1 MPPPGCKI
9 EPNPRHTVIKFAK
22 LFCGFKRNKLA
33 LINDNAVLST
43 YKSPIEKSRYFTD
56 PFRGLFRPPPRFP
69 PTSATR
75 PSSTSTLQMSMCYFP
90 NGRRRRVRPLE
101 TEAVRGRE
109 GGGRERGAHL
119 CFMPLYLLQMFSD
132 TINSAAFFPS
142 VEERGKR
149 RFLSPPLTAARSWRR
164 GS

>member
-1 MPPPGCKI
+1 MMPPPGCKI

-56 PFRGLFRPPPRFP
+56 PFRALFRPSPHSP

-90 NGRRRRVRPLE
+90 NGRRCRGRPLE
-101 TEAVRGRE
+101 NEAVRRRE
-109 GGGRERGAHL
+109 GGRGGASVFYATLPSSDVFRHHQFRSL
-119 CFMPLYLLQMFSD
+119 FSGD
-132 TINSAAFFPS
+132 
-142 VEERGKR
+142 
-149 RFLSPPLTAARSWRR
+149 FLVRI
-164 GS
+164 